1 MTAMPIS
8 RKLLCTAY
16 GLIALV
22 ALIGTWANNLQ
33 YLPLGAA
40 NAGPRFLLDTLANP
54 ASRSITVDI
63 VLLGLALFLW
73 LVLEARR
80 LAMRGAWIYIVLSV
94 AVAISVAF
102 PLFLI
107 HRERALA
114 AAQRPTPETRSLRAG
129 DIAGLVLIALF
140 AIGYTVVALRHA

>member
-1 MTAMPIS
+1 MPIS
-8 RKLLCTAY
+8 RKMLCAAY
-16 GLIALV
+16 GLIALA
-22 ALIGTWANNLQ
+22 ALIGTWSNNLL

-63 VLLGLALFLW
+63 VLLGAALFLW

-80 LAMRGAWIYIVLSV
+80 LAMRGAWIYIVLSIAV
-94 AVAISVAF
+94 AVSVAF
-102 PLFLI
+102 PVFLI

-114 AAQRPTPETRSLRAG
+114 AANRPVPETRSLRAG
-129 DIAGLVLIALF
+129 DVAGLVLIALF
-140 AIGYTVVALRHA
+140 AIGYGVVALQRV